1 MVSTCVAVHVWVSPL
16 LYVRCCPPHHGLT
29 LPALHTCI
37 AAVAG
42 VLLAGNNIGAA
53 GVEALAPSLAQ
64 LTQLQTLDL
73 GRECMCGRACVTHP
87 LLHVR
92 CFPHTMGSLCLLFTH
107 ALLLGLGCCLQGTT
121 LAMLEWRPWRPR
133 WPS

>member
-37 AAVAG
+37 AVVVG
-42 VLLAGNNIGAA
+42 LLLAGNNIGDA
-53 GVEALAPSLAQ
+53 GAKALAPQLAK

-73 GRECMCGRACVTHP
+73 GGECMCGSACVTHP
-87 LLHVR
+87 LLCV
-92 CFPHTMGSLCLLFTH
+92 CGAPHTH
-107 ALLLGLGCCLQGTT
+107 HGLTLPAPYTCIAAVVGCCLQTT
-121 LAMLEWRPWRPR
+121 RLAIVE
-133 WPS
+133 